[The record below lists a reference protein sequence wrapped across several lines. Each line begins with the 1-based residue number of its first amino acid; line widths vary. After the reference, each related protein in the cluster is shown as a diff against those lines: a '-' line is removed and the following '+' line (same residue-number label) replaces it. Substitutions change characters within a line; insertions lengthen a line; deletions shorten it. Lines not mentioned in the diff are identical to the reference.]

1 MVGASKIDETTDDLE
16 RLYELFDLGMNNS
29 QIQRIYRTS
38 AGLEISRTHISQI
51 RRGIRWNPNNR
62 SFLMKAELEKQDSI
76 QTKIGDTII
85 KTTISQVISDTSVYH
100 IYLTYVD
107 DTPIICGDTKLMLV
121 KPTTSDLIEFHLK
134 KVNESNRQNRK
145 TYNQG

>member
-29 QIQRIYRTS
+29 QIQRIYRTN

-62 SFLMKAELEKQDSI
+62 SFLMKAELEKQNSI
-76 QTKIGDTII
+76 QTKIGDTTI
-85 KTTISQVISDTSVYH
+85 KTIISQVISDSSVFH
-100 IYLTYVD
+100 IYLTYKN
-107 DTPIICGDTKLMLV
+107 DTPIIDSETQLMLSR
-121 KPTTSDLIEFHLK
+121 PTTSDLIEYHLK
-134 KVNESNRQNRK
+134 KVNESSRQNRE
-145 TYNQG
+145 TYS